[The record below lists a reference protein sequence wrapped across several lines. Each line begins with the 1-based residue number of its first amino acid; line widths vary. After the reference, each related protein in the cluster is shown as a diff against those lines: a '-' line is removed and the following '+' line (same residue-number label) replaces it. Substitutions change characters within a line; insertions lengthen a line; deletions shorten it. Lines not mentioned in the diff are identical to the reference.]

1 MESSVAYSRL
11 MGSWALD
18 KLQTNFYNTEGLQL
32 CRDVKKM
39 RSFNISMYDIQRRTD
54 NFKTG
59 AAYMELYLQ

>member
-1 MESSVAYSRL
+1 